1 MTQVPWDRC
10 TGGHGQYGL
19 GGRRGEDRG
28 PKKVLEQAGSGWTF
42 IYCWVSHLCLG
53 EATYVSEMLTS
64 LVSLMK
70 GQWLLLQVGSF
81 RGGHR
86 GLQQIREVTRAW
98 GQGGC
103 NRLGKIE
110 KKVQCCS
117 SVGEWTC
124 GGKLKGDPQNNTV
137 IIFTWGCGGESGKY
151 HSGI

>member
-1 MTQVPWDRC
+1 MDNMAWGAEGVRIEALRKFWNKRVVA
-10 TGGHGQYGL
+10 GL
-19 GGRRGEDRG
+19 LFMLDESF
-28 PKKVLEQAGSGWTF
+28 V
-42 IYCWVSHLCLG
+42 LG
-53 EATYVSEMLTS
+53 EATCVSEMLTS

-103 NRLGKIE
+103 NRLGKVE

-117 SVGEWTC
+117 SVGEWMC
-124 GGKLKGDPQNNTV
+124 GGKLKGDPKNNTV
-137 IIFTWGCGGESGKY
+137 IFFAWGCGGESGK
-151 HSGI
+151 